1 MNMEIDHEQVFGED
15 RGLTLRDATERF
27 LDGALPESVLA
38 NAETDSESA
47 RQTMKMMRAFQ
58 EGAFC
63 ACWIVYRD
71 LCNDTPRTLDLL
83 IEILNEHS
91 RVRDIVQ
98 KGWKGSLN

>member
-1 MNMEIDHEQVFGED
+1 MEIEPAQVLVEN

-38 NAETDSESA
+38 KAETDDESA

-58 EGAFC
+58 EGAFWV
-63 ACWIVYRD
+63 CWLVYRD
-71 LCNDTPRTLDLL
+71 LCHEKPRTMDLL
-83 IEILNEHS
+83 CEILEEHA

>member
-1 MNMEIDHEQVFGED
+1 MNMKNEAAGVLSED
-15 RGLTLRDATERF
+15 RGLTLRDATQRF

-38 NAETDSESA
+38 DAESGDESA

-58 EGAFC
+58 EGAFW
-63 ACWIVYRD
+63 ACWLIYRD
-71 LCNDTPRTLDLL
+71 LCHDAPRTMDLL
-83 IEILNEHS
+83 CEILEEHA